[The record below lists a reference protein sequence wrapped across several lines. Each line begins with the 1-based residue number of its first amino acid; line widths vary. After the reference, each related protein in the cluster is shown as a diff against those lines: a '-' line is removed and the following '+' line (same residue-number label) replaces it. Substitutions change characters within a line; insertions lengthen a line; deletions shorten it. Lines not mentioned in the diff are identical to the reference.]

1 MEESEYKK
9 MYALENSYWWFQGRK
24 HIIFSVLNRLNLLK
38 ADATQRAI
46 DLGCGTGL
54 ILTELNNFA
63 FSLGVDFSMSALCF
77 CRKRGLKD
85 LICADVNYLPFT
97 DSCCDLVFALDLLE
111 HISDDEKVLQE
122 IWRICRP
129 GGMLLLT
136 VPAHQFLWSEHD
148 EALHHYRRYSMSQFY
163 QLIVKSGFI
172 PVKFS
177 YCISFLFL
185 PILIFRRLQK
195 IIKSPAKPK
204 THLII
209 LPKLINSF
217 LIWLLKLEAKLI
229 RFINLPFGVSILVV
243 AQKTGSEPDCNQSK

>member
-1 MEESEYKK
+1 MEEVEYEK

-24 HIIFSVLNRLNLLK
+24 HIIFSLLKKYNLLK
-38 ADATQRAI
+38 TSESQRVI

-54 ILTELNNFA
+54 ILAELNNFT
-63 FSLGVDFSMSALCF
+63 FSLGVDFSMSALSF
-77 CRKRGLKD
+77 CRQRGLKN
-85 LICADVNYLPFT
+85 LICADVNYIPFT

-111 HISDDEKVLQE
+111 HIPDDTRVLKE

-163 QLIVKSGFI
+163 QLILSAGFI
-172 PVKFS
+172 PLKFS

-185 PILIFRRLQK
+185 LIVVFRKLQK
-195 IIKSPAKPK
+195 IIKSPTKPR

-209 LPKLINSF
+209 LPKLVNSF

-229 RFINLPFGVSILVV
+229 RFINFPFGVSILVV
-243 AQKTGSEPDCNQSK
+243 AQKTDSAYPHTQNK